1 MILAAALMMAQS
13 AAAPATIAR
22 GETIFA
28 QTCSVGYCHGAAG
41 TAARGPRLRGRTF
54 PREYL
59 DRVVADGIP
68 NSAMPGWK
76 DRLKPDDMRA
86 VVEYVVSLATA
97 TEAAPPANPMPPGVG
112 PATLPNFNGPRLAE
126 RGHSAFFDATRDNC
140 GICHAMGGRG
150 NAIGPDLAKIAEK
163 SPRDVV
169 AAVGSVKAQ
178 HVLTAT
184 LADGETFPALQ
195 FAQNGGQIQLFDLT
209 VIPPVLRTFNRAEV
223 TSLRAN
229 PSWAHR
235 DVAKIYTAA
244 ELGDIAVYLR
254 WAATGK

>member
-1 MILAAALMMAQS
+1 VILAAVLLMAQS
-13 AAAPATIAR
+13 AAPPAIVAR
-22 GETIFA
+22 GERIFA
-28 QTCSVGYCHGAAG
+28 QSCSVGYCHGAAG
-41 TAARGPRLRGRTF
+41 TAARGPRLRGRSF
-54 PREYL
+54 PRDYL
-59 DRVVADGIP
+59 DRVVRDGIP

-76 DRLKPDDMRA
+76 DRLKPDDLVA
-86 VVEYVVSLATA
+86 VVDYVVSLASA

-112 PATLPNFNGPRLAE
+112 PATLESFNGPPQAE
-126 RGHSAFFDATRDNC
+126 RGYAAFFDPTRDNC
-140 GICHAMGGRG
+140 GNCHAMGGRG
-150 NAIGPDLAKIAEK
+150 SAIGPDLAKIAEK
-163 SPRDVV
+163 NARDVV
-169 AAVGSVKAQ
+169 AAVGSSKSQ

-195 FAQNGGQIQLFDLT
+195 FAQNGSQIQLYDLT
-209 VIPPVLRTFNRAEV
+209 VIPPVLRTFARAQV

-229 PSWAHR
+229 PAWAHR

>member
-1 MILAAALMMAQS
+1 MILAAAFLMAQS
-13 AAAPATIAR
+13 AAAPATLVR

-41 TAARGPRLRGRTF
+41 TAARGPRLRGRSF

-76 DRLKPDDMRA
+76 DRLKPDDLRA

-97 TEAAPPANPMPPGVG
+97 TEAPPPANPMPPGVG
-112 PATLPNFNGPRLAE
+112 PATLPSFNGPADAE
-126 RGHSAFFDATRDNC
+126 RGHAAFFDATRDNC
-140 GICHAMGGRG
+140 GNCHAMGGRG
-150 NAIGPDLAKIAEK
+150 TAVGPDLGKIAEK
-163 SPRDVV
+163 NPRDVI
-169 AAVGSVKAQ
+169 AAIGSSKAL

-195 FAQNGGQIQLFDLT
+195 FAQSGKQIQLFDLT
-209 VIPPVLRTFNRAEV
+209 VIPAVLRTFDGAQV

-229 PSWAHR
+229 PAWAHR
-235 DVAKIYTAA
+235 DVAKIYSAA
-244 ELGDIAVYLR
+244 ELGDVAVYLR